1 MHKRDYFHRQA
12 VKTKDVNMFN
22 MYKEERNGVVR
33 MINEAQSNYY
43 SHTIDHSENKNR
55 DMWKSINKIL
65 NINKHSATLSDIS
78 ADKFNSFF
86 ANIGKSL
93 AEKIEK
99 QDYVWKLPTSIH
111 ELVLIPIELNFV
123 LRELIQLNN
132 RSNLGVLNIDS
143 KLLRIAAYEISNS
156 LCDIINNC
164 IMNGDLPDDWK
175 LAKVTPIYKNKGPKE
190 DCGNYRPISVICHI
204 AKIMEKSVQIQLKE
218 YLMKH
223 NFISHVQSAYLKNH
237 STQSSLHNIVSDIL
251 DGINTN
257 SVNMLCFLDLAKCFD
272 TIDHDILLCKL
283 EKYGIRGKNL
293 KFFKKY
299 LSGRKQC
306 VKVNGQL
313 SSILDILFGVPQGS
327 ILGPILFLLF
337 INDLPTCLQKCECN
351 LFADDTVIYTMN
363 TDEIKATS
371 DLQCDLDNVH
381 NWFTANRLSINIDK
395 SCTMSVT
402 NKSRSNSIFYISDN
416 MLSSV
421 THTKYLGVTICENL
435 SWEAQIKTV
444 CSKMGYG
451 INVLYRLRQKKVAH
465 NELLKIYN
473 TIIQPYID
481 YCLTIWGYAP
491 LCYINKIQRLQN
503 RIVRIVTNNYDLNVN
518 PAKLLNKLGLM
529 SIIQRHDYFMSIQM
543 FRCMQGTA
551 PSYLIDRVEYSSN
564 YNFYQTR
571 LSNASML
578 YVPKPRIEKFR
589 QSFQY
594 VGPILYNG
602 LPKDLTGSI
611 NLHDFTNKLLKSH
624 IKLTTKVIYNLCS
637 HRHMSYF
644 TLNYFVCILLLF
656 LCLDWEPC

>member
-1 MHKRDYFHRQA
+1 
-12 VKTKDVNMFN
+12 
-22 MYKEERNGVVR
+22 
-33 MINEAQSNYY
+33 
-43 SHTIDHSENKNR
+43 
-55 DMWKSINKIL
+55 
-65 NINKHSATLSDIS
+65 
-78 ADKFNSFF
+78 
-86 ANIGKSL
+86 
-93 AEKIEK
+93 
-99 QDYVWKLPTSIH
+99 
-111 ELVLIPIELNFV
+111 
-123 LRELIQLNN
+123 
-132 RSNLGVLNIDS
+132 
-143 KLLRIAAYEISNS
+143 
-156 LCDIINNC
+156 
-164 IMNGDLPDDWK
+164 
-175 LAKVTPIYKNKGPKE
+175 
-190 DCGNYRPISVICHI
+190 
-204 AKIMEKSVQIQLKE
+204 
-218 YLMKH
+218 
-223 NFISHVQSAYLKNH
+223 
-237 STQSSLHNIVSDIL
+237 
-251 DGINTN
+251 
-257 SVNMLCFLDLAKCFD
+257 MLCFLDLAKCFD
-272 TIDHDILLCKL
+272 TIDHDILVCKL

-327 ILGPILFLLF
+327 NLGPILFLLF

-363 TDEIKATS
+363 TDELKATS

-381 NWFTANRLSINIDK
+381 NWFTSNRLSINIDK
-395 SCTMSVT
+395 SCTMSVP

-503 RIVRIVTNNYDLNVN
+503 RIVRIITNNNGLNVR

-529 SIIQRHDYFMSIQM
+529 SIIQRRDYFMSIQM

-571 LSNASML
+571 LSNDSML

-602 LPKDLTGSI
+602 LPKDVTGSTS
-611 NLHDFTNKLLKSH
+611 LHGFKKSVKSH
-624 IKLTTKVIYNLCS
+624 ILS
-637 HRHMSYF
+637 Q
-644 TLNYFVCILLLF
+644 
-656 LCLDWEPC
+656 